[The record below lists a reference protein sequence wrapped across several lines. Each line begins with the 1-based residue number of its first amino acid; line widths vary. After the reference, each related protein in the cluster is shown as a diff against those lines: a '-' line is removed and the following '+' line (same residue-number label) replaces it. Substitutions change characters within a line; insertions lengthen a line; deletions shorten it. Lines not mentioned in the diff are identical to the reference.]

1 MSVKKSFQVYYLLIS
16 EGPTELNIF
25 AYLTRNKFR
34 ALFDESDIKFSLKV
48 EIVELGIS
56 QGKLGGSGDIK
67 QFGIQYDSI
76 RTKYDGQRRFFVL
89 DKDLDDSVAIEKL
102 IKQNNDIVQF
112 LEYNSEFLL
121 LKFSG
126 KNPKNPSEFENLST
140 FRPYCKS
147 EFEKHFGMKTSDLKD
162 ADFDSIFANASDD
175 EIKSAFSELF
185 STLNTK

>member
-16 EGPTELNIF
+16 EGTTEFNIF

-34 ALFDESDIKFSLKV
+34 GLFDKSDIKFSLKV

-56 QGKLGGSGDIK
+56 QGKLDGVSDIK
-67 QFGIQYDSI
+67 QFGIKYTSI
-76 RTKYDGQRRFFVL
+76 RERYDGQRRFFVL
-89 DKDLDDSVAIEKL
+89 DKDLDDSTAIENL
-102 IKQNNDIVQF
+102 IKQNNDVVQF

-126 KNPKNPSEFENLST
+126 KNPRNPTEFENLSA
-140 FRPYCKS
+140 FRTYCKS
-147 EFEKHFGMKTSDLKD
+147 EFDKHFGKKTSDLKD
-162 ADFDSIFANASDD
+162 ADFDSIFANASDE

-185 STLNTK
+185 SILGT